1 MYEFRLKDL
10 VRDTKGTDKLI
21 LLCAKSTGLWLSV
34 CSTAVSGTVLSAK
47 EYLIILCARYNVSP
61 TNLLSHCDKCG
72 TVFRVTH
79 TLSCSI
85 GGLIIACHNKIRDKL
100 LYLSRRAFTSAYV
113 RNKPLIRQGHTRSD
127 QEIRQG
133 SDKHKDTHGASL
145 SEVYGIIKL
154 MPSLT

>member
-1 MYEFRLKDL
+1 MDL

-21 LLCAKSTGLWLSV
+21 LLCAEITGPWLSV
-34 CSTAVSGTVLSAK
+34 CSTAVSGTVLSAM
-47 EYLIILCARYNVSP
+47 EYWDILCARYNVSP

-85 GGLIIACHNKIRDKL
+85 GGLIITRHNKIREKL
-100 LYLSRRAFTSAYV
+100 LFLSRSVFTSAYV
-113 RNKPLIRQGHTRSD
+113 RTKPLIRQGHTRSD

-133 SDKHKDTHGASL
+133 SYKHKDTQGGVNIQGLWDH
-145 SEVYGIIKL
+145 
-154 MPSLT
+154 